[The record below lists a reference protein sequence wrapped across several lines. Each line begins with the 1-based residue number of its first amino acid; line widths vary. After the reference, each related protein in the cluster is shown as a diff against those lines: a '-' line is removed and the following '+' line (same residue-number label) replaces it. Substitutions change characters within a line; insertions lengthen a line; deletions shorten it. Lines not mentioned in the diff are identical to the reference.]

1 MQALKKEKQTC
12 PWGTPCLTG
21 PLGAEPVPEGVTELA
36 RLAETGE
43 QRPSP
48 ESARAPANSRML
60 TPPFLTPARETG
72 EPMCASANFRSDSS
86 LKGRGQTGP
95 KMAASRYRRFLK
107 LCEEWPVDETK
118 RGRDLGAYLRQ
129 RVAQAFREGEN
140 TQVTGLWGPPAAGWR
155 LGRGAERTR
164 HGRG

>member
-1 MQALKKEKQTC
+1 MRKRHLSR
-12 PWGTPCLTG
+12 
-21 PLGAEPVPEGVTELA
+21 
-36 RLAETGE
+36 RLLP
-43 QRPSP
+43 Q
-48 ESARAPANSRML
+48 
-60 TPPFLTPARETG
+60 
-72 EPMCASANFRSDSS
+72 
-86 LKGRGQTGP
+86 GRGQTGP

-118 RGRDLGAYLRQ
+118 RGRDLGSYLRQ

-164 HGRG
+164 HGWGPRAGEQWGPRMRKPSLPGRTCARTLLYPHPSRHFRERRPRLLFSALWLHFGITEETF